1 MGSLCQS
8 TVYLLGGRRRFLFF
22 FARLPIIVHEQRP
35 PSFSTPLL
43 VRRAF
48 LVARSRERGRGREG
62 EAASTRR
69 YNSLFC
75 AKVLGPL
82 SLMGGSRGLFWRA
95 LSWGEG
101 NRGGG
106 YLLIAGDFAFL
117 RSDLA
122 AAAAAVGLFCSIV
135 LEFYYRDTTH

>member
-8 TVYLLGGRRRFLFF
+8 TVYLLGGDFFSF

-82 SLMGGSRGLFWRA
+82 SLMGGSRGLFWRGFS
-95 LSWGEG
+95 LGRGEW
-101 NRGGG
+101 RWW
-106 YLLIAGDFAFL
+106 
-117 RSDLA
+117 
-122 AAAAAVGLFCSIV
+122 LFVNS
-135 LEFYYRDTTH
+135 R

>member
-8 TVYLLGGRRRFLFF
+8 TVYLLGGDFFSF

-48 LVARSRERGRGREG
+48 LVARSRERGREG

-82 SLMGGSRGLFWRA
+82 SLMGGSRGLFWRGSF
-95 LSWGEG
+95 LGRGEWWWWF
-101 NRGGG
+101 
-106 YLLIAGDFAFL
+106 I
-117 RSDLA
+117 
-122 AAAAAVGLFCSIV
+122 C
-135 LEFYYRDTTH
+135 

>member
-1 MGSLCQS
+1 MD
-8 TVYLLGGRRRFLFF
+8 F
-22 FARLPIIVHEQRP
+22 P
-35 PSFSTPLL
+35 
-43 VRRAF
+43 
-48 LVARSRERGRGREG
+48 
-62 EAASTRR
+62 
-69 YNSLFC
+69 
-75 AKVLGPL
+75 
-82 SLMGGSRGLFWRA
+82 
-95 LSWGEG
+95 WGEG